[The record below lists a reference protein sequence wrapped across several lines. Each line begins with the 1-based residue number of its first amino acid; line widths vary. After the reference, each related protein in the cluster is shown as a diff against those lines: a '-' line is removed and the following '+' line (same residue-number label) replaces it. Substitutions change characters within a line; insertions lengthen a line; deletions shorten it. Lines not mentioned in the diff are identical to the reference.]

1 MELLVIGVTLALGVL
16 TYLLYRLAVAL
27 QVRS

>member
-1 MELLVIGVTLALGVL
+1 MELLVIGVTLTLGVL

>member
-1 MELLVIGVTLALGVL
+1 MELLVIGVILALSVL